1 MNTDSQNSF
10 LESALSGVNIFLT
23 GKAGTGKSF
32 IVKRAIESL
41 KKIGKQVVALAP
53 TGIAATNIEGQTI
66 HSFFNVQPFGVVKF
80 EDCRFLKSQKRDII
94 RKVDTFIIDEVSMLR
109 PDLLDAINM
118 TMQKNGCGSLSQ
130 KQVIFVGDLKQLPP
144 VADDNTKSVLFE
156 IYRSLQFDS
165 ARVYNKI
172 NPVVIEL
179 TDVLRQD
186 NPEFIENLNIVR
198 EGGKSEYFRQFVGK
212 GQKGVVLA
220 PYNATVAKYNKIGL
234 DDIKDT
240 KSLTFNAV
248 IEGDAKISD
257 FNLEPILNVKH
268 GAKIMYLVNSPNTP
282 LCNGTLG
289 TFIADRDGNYFIK
302 VNGTE
307 WPLEIKTFTKKE
319 YIYNDE
325 KDEIELKE
333 IGSISQYPFKLA
345 YAISIHKSQGLTFEE
360 CTIDLTL
367 PCFQEGQLYV
377 ALSRVKTPEG
387 LSIIY

>member
-1 MNTDSQNSF
+1 MLTESQNTF
-10 LESALSGVNIFLT
+10 LNAALEGENIFLT
-23 GKAGTGKSF
+23 GKAGTGKSY
-32 IVKRAIESL
+32 IVKQVIQAL
-41 KKIGKQVVALAP
+41 KKEGKQVVALAP

-66 HSFFNVQPFGVVKF
+66 HSFFNVQPFGVIKF

-94 RKVDTFIIDEVSMLR
+94 RKVDTFIIDEVSMVR

-118 TMQKNGCGSLSQ
+118 TMQKNGCGSLFN
-130 KQVIFVGDLKQLPP
+130 KQVILVGDLKQLPP
-144 VADDNTKSVLFE
+144 VADDNTKSILLGMYSSV
-156 IYRSLQFDS
+156 QFDS
-165 ARVYNKI
+165 ARIFTKI
-172 NPVVIEL
+172 KPKVIEL

-198 EGGKSEYFRQFVGK
+198 EGGKSGYFRQFIGK
-212 GQKGVVLA
+212 GQKGVILA
-220 PYNATVAKYNKIGL
+220 PYNSTVAKYNKLGL
-234 DDIKDT
+234 DNIKDE
-240 KSLTFNAV
+240 KAYSFDAI

-257 FNLEPILNVKH
+257 LNLEPIINVKH

-289 TFIADRDGNYFIK
+289 TFIVGKDDNYFIK
-302 VNGTE
+302 VNNIE
-307 WPLEIKTFTKKE
+307 YPLEIKTFTKKE
-319 YIYNDE
+319 YIYNE
-325 KDEIELKE
+325 ESDEIELRE

-360 CTIDLTL
+360 CTIDLTS